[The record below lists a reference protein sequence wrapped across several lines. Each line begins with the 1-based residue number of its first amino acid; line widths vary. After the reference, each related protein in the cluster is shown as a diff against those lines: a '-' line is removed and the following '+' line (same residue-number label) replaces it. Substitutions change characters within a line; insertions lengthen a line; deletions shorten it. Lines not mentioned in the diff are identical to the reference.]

1 MSKRR
6 KKRAR
11 RVPSGHDRHH
21 ILFYRKEWSKSYAL
35 KLRRCFV
42 YEIPIAVHQELHS
55 AVGAVPVLSELEARE
70 LWILFQH
77 VDRELSLFEALE
89 WLILYS
95 PSTGFSEAI
104 QAQLDF
110 LHQRIGRS

>member
-6 KKRAR
+6 KKKAKRI
-11 RVPSGHDRHH
+11 PSGFDRHH
-21 ILFYRKEWSKSYAL
+21 ILFYRREWSRTHAL

-55 AVGAVPVLSELEARE
+55 AVGAVPVLDELDARE
-70 LWILFQH
+70 LWIQFQR
-77 VDRELSLFEALE
+77 VDRELTLFEALE

-95 PSTGFSEAI
+95 PSAEFREAI

-110 LHQRIGRS
+110 LHDRLS